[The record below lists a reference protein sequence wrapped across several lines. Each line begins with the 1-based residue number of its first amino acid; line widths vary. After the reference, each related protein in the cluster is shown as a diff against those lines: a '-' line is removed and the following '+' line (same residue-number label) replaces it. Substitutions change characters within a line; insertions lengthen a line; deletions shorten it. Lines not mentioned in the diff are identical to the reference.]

1 MSAWK
6 PILRDAFP
14 KGRGDIL
21 DGLADAIPTLISEFE
36 INTPLRMAHFLAQC
50 AHESDRFRTMVEY
63 ASGAAYEG
71 RKNLGNIV
79 SGDGIRYKGRGII
92 QLTGRA
98 NYTQCG
104 KDLGID
110 LVNNPTMAASMPTA
124 ARIAGWYWQKR
135 RINRHADNDD
145 IKSVTKAINGGYNGL
160 SDRKAHLAKLKPLIA
175 SADFTTGWSVFN
187 NTSNKTADL
196 DDGIEERESELTSYE
211 IKAIQQKLRDLGY
224 FEVGKPDGYI
234 GSRTRGALSAFQSN
248 SGLPVN
254 GLYDKE
260 TRLALH
266 NAEPREVDPVRR
278 TSIPQ
283 DSRIIKG
290 AEANKT
296 AASLLSLPAI
306 GGLADQLTTSSDII
320 KQVVT
325 SFKTTFAI
333 FAPVLKFWPIILFL
347 VCIFLFIRAN
357 GIKKARI
364 EDNQT
369 GKTA

>member
-1 MSAWK
+1 MNEWK
-6 PILRDAFP
+6 LILRDAFP
-14 KGRGDIL
+14 KGRADIL
-21 DGLADAIPTLISEFE
+21 DGLADAIPSLISEFE

-50 AHESDRFRTMVEY
+50 AHESDRFKTMVEY

-71 RKNLGNIV
+71 RRNLGNIV
-79 SGDGIRYKGRGII
+79 SGDGTRYKGRGII

-104 KDLGID
+104 KDLGLD
-110 LVNNPTMAASMPTA
+110 LVNNPTLAASMPTA

-145 IKSVTKAINGGYNGL
+145 IKSVTKTINGGYNGL
-160 SDRKAHLAKLKPLIA
+160 SDRKAHFSKLKPLIS
-175 SADFTTGWSVFN
+175 SANFSTGWTIF
-187 NTSNKTADL
+187 NKTPNKTVDL

-224 FEVGKPDGYI
+224 FEVGRPDGYI

-260 TRLALH
+260 TRLALQ
-266 NAEPREVDPVRR
+266 NAAPREVDPTRAS
-278 TSIPQ
+278 SIPNN
-283 DSRIIKG
+283 SRIIKG
-290 AEANKT
+290 ADASKT
-296 AASLLSLPAI
+296 TASLLSLPAI
-306 GGLADQLTTSSDII
+306 GGLADQLSGSSKII
-320 KQVVT
+320 EQIVA
-325 SFKTTFAI
+325 SFKTTFTT
-333 FAPVLKFWPIILFL
+333 FALILKFWPIILLL
-347 VCIFLFIRAN
+347 VCVFLFIRAS
-357 GIKKARI
+357 GIRNARI